1 MSGQIVDFFDTD
13 FRETYAASEELD
25 LYGEFN
31 VTKPPLLKP
40 ALKPQVEPVRPLPVS
55 TSRFQVSVGDSRQI
69 NLKVPAHKYHNPKYA
84 LVFGNSLGLTRSL
97 QDLST
102 QNDSLCNGL
111 DLRNGLHASR
121 DKAGPGTPLSPGS
134 PARQE
139 DEDGKGAQ
147 LKNQTG
153 NTKRRSSFRHFLKG
167 RGDQQSTE
175 TIQEGVVTPQS
186 PAHTG
191 KGAETNGVAGRE
203 LEDSFE
209 MVERP
214 ELLKVKPKRPSKVLQ
229 KSLSLQTINTGND
242 EGTSFAYSFN
252 FLFWTQQIFSSLARN
267 KHIFLYRI
275 IKRDYHMVFVK
286 VPYLP
291 VDKSQLFA

>member
-13 FRETYAASEELD
+13 FRETYAASEEVD

-31 VTKPPLLKP
+31 ITKPPLLKP
-40 ALKPQVEPVRPLPVS
+40 ILKPQVEHIRPLPVS

-84 LVFGNSLGLTRSL
+84 LVFGNSAGLTRSL

-111 DLRNGLHASR
+111 DQRNGLQDLHSTK
-121 DKAGPGTPLSPGS
+121 DKVGPVSPLSPGS
-134 PARQE
+134 PTKQE
-139 DEDGKGAQ
+139 DEDGKGGQ

-153 NTKRRSSFRHFLKG
+153 NMKRRSSFRHFLKG

-175 TIQEGVVTPQS
+175 TIEEGVVTPQS
-186 PAHTG
+186 PAHTC
-191 KGAETNGVAGRE
+191 KGPETNGVAGHGQ
-203 LEDSFE
+203 EDSFE
-209 MVERP
+209 IVEKP

-229 KSLSLQTINTGND
+229 KSLSLQTINMGNE
-242 EGTSFAYSFN
+242 EGTCFALI
-252 FLFWTQQIFSSLARN
+252 LFSGCNKYFSGS
-267 KHIFLYRI
+267 
-275 IKRDYHMVFVK
+275 
-286 VPYLP
+286 
-291 VDKSQLFA
+291 